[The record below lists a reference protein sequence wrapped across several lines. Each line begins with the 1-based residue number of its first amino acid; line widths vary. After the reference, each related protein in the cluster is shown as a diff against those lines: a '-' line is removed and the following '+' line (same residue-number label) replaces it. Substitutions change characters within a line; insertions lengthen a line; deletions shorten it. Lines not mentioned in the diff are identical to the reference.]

1 MYIKSDRTKVLRFWN
16 VMRNFQSVCVWLS
29 RRTSHYPTQNYF
41 PFIPFLLFMHLS
53 ECLWFCLQDT
63 FYFPPIVVNRLLYLF
78 LFLHG
83 IISIVFKIG
92 STVLQCTIYDPILE
106 AILIPECTYFTCK
119 TLKLFIFDTKTSKTA
134 YCIIFW
140 SL

>member
-1 MYIKSDRTKVLRFWN
+1 MYIKKWSHKGFEILKRDAKLSKCMCVIIPPHQPLPHTKR
-16 VMRNFQSVCVWLS
+16 LS
-29 RRTSHYPTQNYF
+29 PLSL
-41 PFIPFLLFMHLS
+41 PFLLFMHFS

-63 FYFPPIVVNRLLYLF
+63 FYFPPIVVDRLLYLF

-92 STVLQCTIYDPILE
+92 STVLQRTIYDPILE
-106 AILIPECTYFTCK
+106 AILIPECTYFACK

-134 YCIIFW
+134 YCIIF
-140 SL
+140 